1 MSHSFKVRQMVKL
14 NHRDPRTSASSIYEV
29 VRQMPA
35 DPSHVRKLEQQP
47 FKLNQAQ
54 ALSFRGREA
63 EPGTHE
69 HRRLR
74 TVARPL
80 RRRVYGSR
88 ALLRSPGM
96 TEPGWVILN
105 GFCSSLRRLR
115 LGPPDG

>member
-1 MSHSFKVRQMVKL
+1 MVPTVLPSVL
-14 NHRDPRTSASSIYEV
+14 NAARILSPMLRSWPSS
-29 VRQMPA
+29 
-35 DPSHVRKLEQQP
+35 SGLEQQP

-105 GFCSSLRRLR
+105 GFCSSLEFLR
-115 LGPPDG
+115 CSSERVGASCESG